1 MAVGLKPF
9 FLALGAA
16 LCLHWVGIAGIGSQM
31 QSAASVLEQRS
42 DPLFT
47 RTISAATAPEPAA
60 PPVAQAPKPP
70 SPQRAAVIQ
79 STPALVTPTLP
90 PDVARIEPS
99 QNAPETSTPVV
110 QTTPVPSLTA
120 SLEPATASAASLT
133 PSAAAQTMTSAP
145 SGTTDSLLITGQWPG
160 DTRVSYSLTGF
171 FQGELFGKGEVQ
183 WTRSGQNNERYQVRV
198 TVDAG
203 LVELRLTSQG
213 RVSPQ
218 GLLPEAFEEHIKR
231 VFQQPRL
238 RPLKLEENVLI
249 LGDGR
254 RVPRPAAQPMAV
266 QDTVSQFIDLGH
278 RIAQGRDKLEE
289 GQIIRIWLGRPGGL
303 DEWIYDVGP
312 AETMQLPRIGPVTV
326 HALKPRPLAQPRG
339 TITMSMWLAPS
350 LQYLPAKIR
359 IQLNPEAYAELI
371 AEQLLQR

>member
-60 PPVAQAPKPP
+60 PPVAQTPQLR
-70 SPQRAAVIQ
+70 PQRAAVIQ

-133 PSAAAQTMTSAP
+133 PTAAAQTMTSAP

-218 GLLPEAFEEHIKR
+218 GLLPEAFEEHVKR

-289 GQIIRIWLGRPGGL
+289 GQVIRIWLGRPGGL

>member
-9 FLALGAA
+9 CLALGAA

-60 PPVAQAPKPP
+60 PPVAQTPKPP

-79 STPALVTPTLP
+79 STPELVTPTLP

-133 PSAAAQTMTSAP
+133 PTAAAQTMTSAP

-218 GLLPEAFEEHIKR
+218 GLLPEAFEEHVKR

-254 RVPRPAAQPMAV
+254 RVPRPVAQPMAV

-289 GQIIRIWLGRPGGL
+289 GQVIRIWLGRPGGL

>member
-60 PPVAQAPKPP
+60 PPVAQTPQLR
-70 SPQRAAVIQ
+70 PQRAAVIQ
-79 STPALVTPTLP
+79 STPATVTPTLP
-90 PDVARIEPS
+90 PDVARMEPS

-133 PSAAAQTMTSAP
+133 PTAAAQTMTSAP

-218 GLLPEAFEEHIKR
+218 GLLPEAFEEHVKR

>member
-1 MAVGLKPF
+1 MAAGLKPF
-9 FLALGAA
+9 FLALVAA

-31 QSAASVLEQRS
+31 QSATSVLEQRS

-60 PPVAQAPKPP
+60 PPVAQTPQPR
-70 SPQRAAVIQ
+70 PQRAAVIQ
-79 STPALVTPTLP
+79 STPAPVTPTLP
-90 PDVARIEPS
+90 PELARIEPS
-99 QNAPETSTPVV
+99 RNAPETSTPVV

-133 PSAAAQTMTSAP
+133 PTAAAQTMTSAP
-145 SGTTDSLLITGQWPG
+145 SGNTDSLLITGQWPG
-160 DTRVSYSLTGF
+160 DTRVSYNLTGF

-213 RVSPQ
+213 RVSAL

-231 VFQQPRL
+231 VLQQPRL

-254 RVPRPAAQPMAV
+254 RVPRPVAQPMAV

-289 GQIIRIWLGRPGGL
+289 GQVIRIWLGRPGGL

>member
-60 PPVAQAPKPP
+60 PPVAQTPQLR
-70 SPQRAAVIQ
+70 PQRAAVIQ

-133 PSAAAQTMTSAP
+133 PTAAAQTMTSAP

-218 GLLPEAFEEHIKR
+218 GLLPEAFEEHVKR

>member
-16 LCLHWVGIAGIGSQM
+16 LCLHLVGIAGIGSQM

-60 PPVAQAPKPP
+60 PPVAQTPQLR
-70 SPQRAAVIQ
+70 PQRAAVIQ

-133 PSAAAQTMTSAP
+133 PTATAQTMTSAP

-160 DTRVSYSLTGF
+160 DTRVSYNLTGF

-218 GLLPEAFEEHIKR
+218 GLLPEAFEEHVKR

-289 GQIIRIWLGRPGGL
+289 GQVIRIWLGRPGGL